1 MRPGD
6 TNMNDSEFDKI
17 VEHAYQKLEPS
28 LDRQIERYR
37 ESTNV
42 EIVNGLRVLEDKR
55 ERIRIIIAEAL
66 AEYSSTVTQSI
77 LKYKV

>member
-1 MRPGD
+1 
-6 TNMNDSEFDKI
+6 MNKPEFDKI
-17 VEHAYQKLEPS
+17 VERAYQNLEPS

-55 ERIRIIIAEAL
+55 ERIQNIIAEAL
-66 AEYSSTVTQSI
+66 SEYRDSI
-77 LKYKV
+77 EKAIINIL